1 LNKSILFASG
11 HGYSVSGQ
19 NDPLASA
26 PVSVFS
32 FETKELPSNVDRS
45 ESCLKELDL
54 DHSCP
59 ACSTKEK
66 TMTGL
71 FQDLRYATRQLRK
84 SAGFTVVAV
93 TTLALGIGAT
103 TAVFSVVDQVLLH
116 PLPFPDSDRIVKV
129 SQTFKGLSADD
140 ASPANFL
147 DWAAQNQDF
156 EEMAASRGWQ
166 GSLSTGDR
174 PERVNGSMTTPSFFP
189 LFGIAPILGR
199 GLQESDARPG
209 SDHVVVL
216 GYGLWQRYFAADRAI
231 VGRDIRLNGEQYNVV
246 GVMPPAFSSNE
257 YGELWVPS
265 PWGVPTHPLVP
276 DKDPRQFRDRN
287 YLEVWAR
294 LKPGVTMQQARV
306 ELDTIG
312 RRLETQYPDSNGDV
326 GITFLPLHEYVVG
339 EIRPILLLLLAAVV
353 MVLLIACANVANLLL
368 ARATARTREISIR
381 TALGAS
387 RPRLLRQLL
396 TESGLLGLAGGV
408 LGLLLAVGT
417 VPSLLALSPPDIRDF
432 KQIGINGEVLAFSF
446 LISIACGVLFGL
458 IPALQ
463 SSRSRPNESLKEG
476 ERGSTANRGRTR
488 SALVIAEV
496 GLSLVLLVGAGLLVK
511 SFARLME
518 VNVGFDPDHL
528 LTFNLGLPSS
538 TDAAHQLAFYQQVVQ
553 RLQALPGVQAV
564 GAVSRLPLAGGNSS
578 RSFMVPGI
586 ETGYNADIRVS
597 TPDYFQAMRIPLLKG
612 RNFSESDLASSLNL
626 AVVNEALAR
635 TVFPGQDP
643 IGKQIINFGPN
654 DLKLTIIG
662 VVGNVRH
669 VGLDA
674 DPHSE
679 IYQLLGQAQWP
690 SMFVAIRSATSDPTS
705 LTSAAQNVVSSVNKD
720 VPLANIRTMQN
731 VIANSVQ
738 RRKFS
743 MLLLS
748 IFAAVAMLL
757 AAIGLYGVMSY
768 SVAQRTQEIGIR
780 MALGARPPDVLALV
794 VKHGM
799 ALALLGIAAGV
810 VGALAMTRLISGMLF
825 GIRPTDPL
833 TFAGVA
839 ALLGTVAFLAN
850 YLPARR
856 ASKVDPMV
864 ALRYE

>member
-1 LNKSILFASG
+1 
-11 HGYSVSGQ
+11 
-19 NDPLASA
+19 
-26 PVSVFS
+26 
-32 FETKELPSNVDRS
+32 
-45 ESCLKELDL
+45 
-54 DHSCP
+54 
-59 ACSTKEK
+59 
-66 TMTGL
+66 MTGL
-71 FQDLRYATRQLRK
+71 FQDLRYAARQLLK
-84 SAGFTVVAV
+84 SAGFTLVAV

-116 PLPFPDSDRIVKV
+116 PLPFPDSDRILKV

-140 ASPANFL
+140 ASPANYL
-147 DWAAQNQDF
+147 DWVAQNQIFD
-156 EEMAASRGWQ
+156 EMAVSRGWQ

-174 PERVNGSMTTPSFFP
+174 PERVRGSMTTPSFFP
-189 LFGIAPILGR
+189 LFGVPPILGR
-199 GLQESDARPG
+199 VLQASDARPG

-216 GYGLWQRYFAADRAI
+216 SHGLWQRYFAGDRAVI
-231 VGRDIRLNGEQYNVV
+231 GRDIRLDGEQYNIV
-246 GVMPPAFSSNE
+246 GVMPPAFSAE
-257 YGELWVPS
+257 EFGELWLPS

-294 LKPGVTMQQARV
+294 LKPGVTMQQARA

-312 RRLETQYPDSNGDV
+312 RRLETQYPDSNRDV
-326 GITFLPLHEYVVG
+326 GVTFLSLREYIVG
-339 EIRPILLLLLAAVV
+339 EIRPVLLVLLAAVV
-353 MVLLIACANVANLLL
+353 IVLLIGCANVANLLL
-368 ARATARTREISIR
+368 ARATARSREISIR

-387 RPRLLRQLL
+387 RQRLLRQLL
-396 TESGLLGLAGGV
+396 TESV
-408 LGLLLAVGT
+408 LLASLGGGLGFLLAFVA
-417 VPSLLALSPPDIRDF
+417 VPSLLAMSPPDIREF
-432 KQIGINGEVLAFSF
+432 KQIGINWEVLAFAF
-446 LISIACGVLFGL
+446 LMSVVCGILFGL
-458 IPALQ
+458 MPALQ
-463 SSRSRPNESLKEG
+463 SSRSHPNESLKEG

-511 SFARLME
+511 SFTRLME

-538 TDAAHQLAFYQQVVQ
+538 TDAVRQLAFYQQVVQ

-564 GAVSRLPLAGGNSS
+564 GAVSRLPLSGGNSS
-578 RSFMVPGI
+578 RSFNVPGI
-586 ETGYNADIRVS
+586 EKEYDADIRVS
-597 TPDYFQAMRIPLLKG
+597 TPGYFRAMGIPLLKG
-612 RNFSESDLASSLNL
+612 RNFSEGDLSSSLNL
-626 AVVNEALAR
+626 AVVNDALAHIA
-635 TVFPGQDP
+635 FPGQDP
-643 IGKQIINFGPN
+643 IGRQLTHFGPN
-654 DLKLTIIG
+654 DLTLQIIG

-674 DPHSE
+674 DPHLE

-690 SMFVAIRSATSDPTS
+690 SMFVAMRSATSDPTS
-705 LTSAAQNVVSSVNKD
+705 LTSAAQNAVWSVNKD
-720 VPLANIRTMQN
+720 VPLASIRTMQDR
-731 VIANSVQ
+731 IANSVE
-738 RRKFS
+738 RRTFS
-743 MLLLS
+743 MFLLS

-780 MALGARPPDVLALV
+780 MALGARKADVLALV

-799 ALALLGIAAGV
+799 ALALAGIAAG
-810 VGALAMTRLISGMLF
+810 AILSLAMARLISGMLF
-825 GIRPTDPL
+825 GITATDPL
-833 TFAGVA
+833 TFASVA